1 VKTAVSKAKFVS
13 RSAIMAKPGTQTT
26 VADTNEVDITA
37 FINGM
42 IKAELHVHLENV
54 TSIYAMIVMGSC

>member
-1 VKTAVSKAKFVS
+1 
-13 RSAIMAKPGTQTT
+13 MAKPGTQTT
-26 VADTNEVDITA
+26 VADTNEVDITT